1 MGDIKWNQN
10 WSTPGLSESSEEF
23 LFEENLRDCYLY
35 QHITKPTRTIQEQEP
50 SILDLVLLNEEGMI
64 QDIEYLSPLGKSDHL
79 VISFNLICYI
89 QQIKRVKEIYC
100 HEKGNYTNVR
110 EELEQINWNEELGNR
125 EKDINAQW
133 NFIKG
138 MIKESMEKH
147 IAKRKI
153 KIGDKKTNC
162 RLDSKIRDLIK
173 RKHRAW
179 QRYSESNKG
188 EESDKILTKMPG
200 KGNCK

>member
-1 MGDIKWNQN
+1 M
-10 WSTPGLSESSEEF
+10 
-23 LFEENLRDCYLY
+23 
-35 QHITKPTRTIQEQEP
+35 
-50 SILDLVLLNEEGMI
+50 DLVLSNEEGMI

-100 HEKGNYTNVR
+100 HEKGNYTNIR
-110 EELEQINWNEELGNR
+110 EELEQINWNEESGKR

-147 IAKRKI
+147 IPKRKI
-153 KIGDKKTNC
+153 KIGDKKPKC
-162 RLDSKIRDLIK
+162 RLDSKMRDLIK

-179 QRYSESNKG
+179 QRYSESNYMDENKLMMFRRLRN
-188 EESDKILTKMPG
+188 KVRKVARY
-200 KGNCK
+200 